1 MQITMKRFSG
11 QTLTANRNVDAL
23 RLRGSQ
29 GTSAGTLVPTFI
41 HSLNK
46 MSAEVLIA
54 AVTGH
59 PGRVP
64 IPVLSVLRTQN
75 LSTQYVPIQI
85 RRKEVYFKDPDAVLK
100 MG

>member
-1 MQITMKRFSG
+1 MQMTIIRFSD
-11 QTLTANRNVDAL
+11 QTLTANRNVNAL

-59 PGRVP
+59 P
-64 IPVLSVLRTQN
+64 VLYEPTLFQFRDRNAIVVWISSDDKREYL
-75 LSTQYVPIQI
+75 
-85 RRKEVYFKDPDAVLK
+85 
-100 MG
+100 